1 MKTKCEAWELGI
13 IVHYWILDWKGETIF
28 HHYDSLSR
36 GIIITGAKLERGPS
50 VILHQ
55 QNYAHDI
62 IYRMMKMSLFG
73 NILVRI
79 CEEIEKKNM
88 PVCR

>member
-1 MKTKCEAWELGI
+1 M
-13 IVHYWILDWKGETIF
+13 KGETIF

-36 GIIITGAKLERGPS
+36 GTIITGAKLERGLS

-55 QNYAHDI
+55 QNYVHDI
-62 IYRMMKMSLFG
+62 IYRMLKMSLFG
-73 NILVRI
+73 NTLVRI

-88 PVCR
+88 PVYRERGFGFRFHFHIKLLN